1 MDGVDFG
8 FEWFSQNGQ
17 VSMREEDW
25 ETVAGLLKHLQLN
38 VDAKDA
44 EIERLREPTEEMTIA
59 GGRSLRDS
67 MNDANFAARARTCFK
82 AMRGV

>member
-8 FEWFSQNGQ
+8 FEWFSQDGQ

-38 VDAKDA
+38 VDEKDA
-44 EIERLREPTEEMTIA
+44 EIGRLQGKLISTNDILINA
-59 GGRSLRDS
+59 NDQILQLRAEVQ
-67 MNDANFAARARTCFK
+67 NVTQELKGWAAP
-82 AMRGV
+82 